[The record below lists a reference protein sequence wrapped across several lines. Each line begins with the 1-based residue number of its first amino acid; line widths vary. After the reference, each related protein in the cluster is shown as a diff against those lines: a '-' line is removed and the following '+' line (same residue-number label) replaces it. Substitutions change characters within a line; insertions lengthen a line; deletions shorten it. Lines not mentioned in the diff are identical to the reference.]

1 MMKLTV
7 GVAVA
12 LLGVSG
18 VVWGCEDRAMLDAA
32 AAFPA
37 NASQQPVVMA
47 CEGKSCDAVAN
58 KPAVTKK
65 AASKQAVRP
74 TTETVKPVSFEG
86 RAQ

>member
-1 MMKLTV
+1 MMKLAI

-18 VVWGCEDRAMLDAA
+18 MAWGCEDRAMLDAA
-32 AAFPA
+32 AVLPA
-37 NASQQPVVMA
+37 NASQKPVAMA
-47 CEGKSCDAVAN
+47 CEGRSCDAVAN
-58 KPAVTKK
+58 KPAATKK

-74 TTETVKPVSFEG
+74 ATETMKPVSFEE